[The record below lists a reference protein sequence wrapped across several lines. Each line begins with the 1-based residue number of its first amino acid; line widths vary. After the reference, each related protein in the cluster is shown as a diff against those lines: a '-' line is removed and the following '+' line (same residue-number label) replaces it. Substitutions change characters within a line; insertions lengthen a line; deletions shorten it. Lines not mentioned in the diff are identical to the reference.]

1 MVADE
6 DYKLGSAATIWV
18 YTFGKSSRTQLHK
31 QPSVVT
37 NHPPRKEN
45 KGNAVM
51 PWKI

>member
-6 DYKLGSAATIWV
+6 NYKLGLAATIWV
-18 YTFGKSSRTQLHK
+18 YTFDESSRTQLQR

-37 NHPPRKEN
+37 NRPPRKED